1 MDIEK
6 SDGGMVLY
14 LELILSYGIRVKE
27 NAVIIQDIIRKEVE
41 DLTGF
46 NITAVNITVKGLV

>member
-1 MDIEK
+1 
-6 SDGGMVLY
+6 MVLY